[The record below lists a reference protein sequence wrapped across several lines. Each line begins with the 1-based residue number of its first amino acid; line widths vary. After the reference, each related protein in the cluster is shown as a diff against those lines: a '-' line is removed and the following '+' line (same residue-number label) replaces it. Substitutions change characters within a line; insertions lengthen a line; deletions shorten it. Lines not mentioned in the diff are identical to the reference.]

1 MSTTTVL
8 EQKRTGRRRRWTTE
22 ETEEFL
28 RLDDAGLIG
37 KREFLWDG
45 EIIEAMGKNP
55 PTSALR
61 PSSATCCGASSPD
74 RAGPSWQ
81 TAP

>member
-22 ETEEFL
+22 EFL
-28 RLDDAGLIG
+28 HLDDAGLIG
-37 KREFLWDG
+37 KHEFLWDG

-61 PSSATCCGASSPD
+61 PSSATCSGASSPD

>member
-22 ETEEFL
+22 EFL

-37 KREFLWDG
+37 KREFLCDG
-45 EIIEAMGKNP
+45 GIIEAMGKNP
-55 PTSALR
+55 PRLH
-61 PSSATCCGASSPD
+61 
-74 RAGPSWQ
+74 
-81 TAP
+81 